1 MPDSTQANLTDAVV
15 EKIEAASDARFRKVM
30 ASLVRH
36 LHAFVRETQLTEA
49 EWRAGIEFLT
59 ATGQKCD
66 DKRQE
71 FILLSDTLGVSM
83 LVDAINHH
91 KPDGATE
98 STVLGPFYVRGA
110 PDMPLGANIAEGVE
124 GEPVYFSGIVMSSDG
139 AAIGGATL
147 DIWSTDGAGQYDVQR
162 PDGELRARGRITT
175 DAQGRYAFWTVKPV
189 SYPIPID
196 GPVGQMML
204 ELGRHPYRPAHT
216 HMIVAAPGHETLT
229 THLFVR
235 GDPYLESDA
244 VFAVKDSLVVD
255 FVAHEPGIAPD
266 GKKIDQ
272 AWWSVDYDFGLVR
285 ESQNAAA

>member
-1 MPDSTQANLTDAVV
+1 MPDMTEAKLTESVV
-15 EKIEAASDARFRKVM
+15 KKLEGASDARFRQVM
-30 ASLVRH
+30 TGLVRH
-36 LHAFVRETQLTEA
+36 LHTFVRETQLTEA
-49 EWRAGIEFLT
+49 EWRAAIEFLT

-71 FILLSDTLGVSM
+71 YILLSDTLGISM

-124 GEPVYFSGIVMSSDG
+124 GEPVYFSGEVVSSDG
-139 AAIGGATL
+139 KPIGGATL
-147 DIWSTDGAGQYDVQR
+147 DIWSTDGAGRYDVQR
-162 PDGELRARGRITT
+162 PEGELRARGRITA

-189 SYPIPID
+189 SYPIPTD
-196 GPVGQMML
+196 GPVGKMML
-204 ELGRHPYRPAHT
+204 KLGRHPYRPAHT
-216 HMIVAAPGHETLT
+216 HMIVAAPGHEAVT
-229 THLFVR
+229 THLFVK
-235 GDPYLESDA
+235 GDPYLDSDA

-255 FVAHEPGIAPD
+255 FVAHGPGIAPD
-266 GKKIDQ
+266 GKQVDQ

-285 ESQNAAA
+285 QSHSAAA

>member
-15 EKIEAASDARFRKVM
+15 EKIEAASSARFRQVM
-30 ASLVRH
+30 TSLVRH

-83 LVDAINHH
+83 LVDAVNHH

-216 HMIVAAPGHETLT
+216 HMIVAAPGYETLT

-244 VFAVKDSLVVD
+244 VFAVKDSLVVN